1 MKNLIYSI
9 IVAILSFAIGWY
21 VGQTPY
27 AGIPTSLLG
36 FIICFFVLA
45 RKSLNKMQVIMQE
58 GMSEI
63 EKAQG
68 SQDPNYQSE
77 QLEKAIA
84 IMTQGIEDTK
94 EQFLLDMVF
103 HAQIGALHYQK
114 ASLFTQLKMQ
124 KQMMRQSS
132 EVRKAEVKIQDC
144 LIAARESLTI
154 SLQHNWVTT
163 ITRNWMAVG
172 MMACLEYRDKKVD
185 DAITR
190 LKRASGAGSS
200 DALYYGLLSWIQH
213 KNNQDGEAL
222 LTLTSG
228 IEKHPKSQPLKD
240 MITSIQNKEAPDP
253 FVFGMN
259 WMMFFPE
266 QLTPEK
272 AYAFQ
277 NQMQAQKDSDQSN
290 GIDTSSMNR
299 AQKRAFEKQ
308 KRKGF
313 SANSKNAPISNSAL
327 ERQKLL
333 RNKFRK

>member
-1 MKNLIYSI
+1 MKNLIISI
-9 IVAILSFAIGWY
+9 VVAVLSFGLGWS
-21 VGQTPY
+21 VGGSPW
-27 AGIPTSLLG
+27 AGIPTFLLG
-36 FIICFFVLA
+36 FVVCFFVLA
-45 RKSLNKMQVIMQE
+45 RKSLNKMQLIMQN

-68 SQDPNYQSE
+68 SQDPNFQS
-77 QLEKAIA
+77 QQMDKAIA

-103 HAQIGALHYQK
+103 YSQIGALQYQK
-114 ASLFTQLKMQ
+114 ASLYTQLKLQ
-124 KQMMRQSS
+124 KQVMRQT
-132 EVRKAEVKIQDC
+132 AEVLQAEKQIKTCFDD
-144 LIAARESLTI
+144 ARHSLTI

-172 MMACLEYRDKKVD
+172 MLSCLEFRDKKID
-185 DAITR
+185 EAITR
-190 LKRASGAGSS
+190 LKGANGAGSG
-200 DALYYGLLSWIQH
+200 DALYYGLLSWMQH
-213 KNNQDGEAL
+213 QNKQDGEAL

-240 MITSIQNKEAPDP
+240 MMTAIQNKQSVDP

-272 AYAFQ
+272 AFAFQ
-277 NQMQAQKDSDQSN
+277 TQMQSQQKNNGAENVDS
-290 GIDTSSMNR
+290 IDASSLNR

-308 KRKGF
+308 KKKGF
-313 SANSKNAPISNSAL
+313 SKPPISAEAM

-333 RNKFRK
+333 SKKFKK

>member
-124 KQMMRQSS
+124 KPS
-132 EVRKAEVKIQDC
+132 
-144 LIAARESLTI
+144 
-154 SLQHNWVTT
+154 
-163 ITRNWMAVG
+163 
-172 MMACLEYRDKKVD
+172 
-185 DAITR
+185 
-190 LKRASGAGSS
+190 
-200 DALYYGLLSWIQH
+200 
-213 KNNQDGEAL
+213 
-222 LTLTSG
+222 
-228 IEKHPKSQPLKD
+228 
-240 MITSIQNKEAPDP
+240 AP
-253 FVFGMN
+253 
-259 WMMFFPE
+259 
-266 QLTPEK
+266 
-272 AYAFQ
+272 
-277 NQMQAQKDSDQSN
+277 
-290 GIDTSSMNR
+290 
-299 AQKRAFEKQ
+299 
-308 KRKGF
+308 
-313 SANSKNAPISNSAL
+313 
-327 ERQKLL
+327 
-333 RNKFRK
+333 